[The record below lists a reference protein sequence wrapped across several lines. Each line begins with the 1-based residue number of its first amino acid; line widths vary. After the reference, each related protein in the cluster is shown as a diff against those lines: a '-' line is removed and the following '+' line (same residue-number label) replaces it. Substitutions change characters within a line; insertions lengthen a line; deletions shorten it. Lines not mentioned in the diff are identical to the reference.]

1 MKNFFNKENLYKL
14 LSIFFFG
21 LIIRL
26 LINNIN
32 NLITI
37 IYLLPSFLFDNQSNY
52 MLLTDIKKE
61 FIVHYSVNEFPEI
74 PNIFNTDNG
83 ESSNNQQQNNGENS
97 QTNSGK
103 SSEGNETPKE
113 LFDQGYIPVG
123 RRWKNITLFKS
134 CNNRDLR
141 DFYTWIRSYGFNI
154 MFNDQEWDEFIAKLK
169 ESSIS
174 PRVDKDIKQK
184 ILEALPSRLKIEYH
198 TYAYQYPGGI
208 IAQAYCKENPYD
220 F

>member
-123 RRWKNITLFKS
+123 RR
-134 CNNRDLR
+134 
-141 DFYTWIRSYGFNI
+141 
-154 MFNDQEWDEFIAKLK
+154 
-169 ESSIS
+169 
-174 PRVDKDIKQK
+174 
-184 ILEALPSRLKIEYH
+184 
-198 TYAYQYPGGI
+198 
-208 IAQAYCKENPYD
+208 
-220 F
+220 

>member
-1 MKNFFNKENLYKL
+1 MKNFFYKENFYKL

-32 NLITI
+32 TLITI

-97 QTNSGK
+97 QANSGK
-103 SSEGNETPKE
+103 SSKGNETLKE
-113 LFDQGYIPVG
+113 LFDRGCIFTDKS
-123 RRWKNITLFKS
+123 WKDITIFKS
-134 CNNRDLR
+134 CKNRDLR
-141 DFYTWIRSYGFNI
+141 DLYTWIRSYGHNPIFNE
-154 MFNDQEWDEFIAKLK
+154 NEWEEFITKLK
-169 ESSIS
+169 ESNVSLK
-174 PRVDKDIKQK
+174 VDNDIKQK
-184 ILEALPSRLKIEYH
+184 ILKALPSHLKLQYH
-198 TYAYQYPGGI
+198 NYAYQYPGGVI
-208 IAQAYCKENPYD
+208 ERGFCKENPYN